1 MVAPCPRRSRSPPWR
16 SGAPL
21 PQHCC
26 RRWPHAGAFVCTV
39 GQGGKGER
47 EGGREEGGEGGKAPH
62 RDLVTETFITIYVLY
77 IYIEKNTCVLRRFT

>member
-1 MVAPCPRRSRSPPWR
+1 MQGC
-16 SGAPL
+16 
-21 PQHCC
+21 
-26 RRWPHAGAFVCTV
+26 FVV
-39 GQGGKGER
+39 LWGRQQGER